1 MKNKS
6 TKLLKLVNS
15 VSDEDLGNLG
25 ASPTVVAG
33 VVDPSKED
41 DDYEDDLTLEEIAA
55 KLSKKFKL
63 KRR

>member
-1 MKNKS
+1 MKDKS
-6 TKLLKLVNS
+6 TQLLNLVKS
-15 VSDEDLGNLG
+15 ASDEDLGNLG

-33 VVDPSKED
+33 VVDPSKDD